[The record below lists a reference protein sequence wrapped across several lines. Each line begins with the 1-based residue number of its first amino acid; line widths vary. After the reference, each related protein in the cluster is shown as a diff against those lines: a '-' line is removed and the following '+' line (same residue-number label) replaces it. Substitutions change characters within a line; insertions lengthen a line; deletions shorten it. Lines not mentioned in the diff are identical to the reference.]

1 MICWDRCGDGAVVGV
16 LSREE
21 ITVLRSY
28 AAGVVRLAE
37 YGLKSCAW
45 ITGGSE
51 GGGTWVP
58 VEPVHD
64 TRIVA
69 IVRDHVPEGSLEW
82 EVAWHAPD
90 CLTASAAAARRAA
103 ATLPESGGVVVLES
117 VEEVAAW
124 CRLIGDVLAA
134 IDPYAE
140 GRPPEVQGAA
150 RRTSDWL
157 VALRHGI
164 CQITPCRNA

>member
-1 MICWDRCGDGAVVGV
+1 MVGV

-21 ITVLRSY
+21 IAVLRSY
-28 AAGVVRLAE
+28 AAGVVRLAD
-37 YGLKSCAW
+37 YGLKSCTW
-45 ITGGSE
+45 IAGRSE
-51 GGGTWVP
+51 ESGLWVP
-58 VEPVHD
+58 AEPVHD

-69 IVRDHVPEGSLEW
+69 IVKGHLPEGSLDW

-117 VEEVAAW
+117 IEDVAAW

-134 IDPYAE
+134 LDPYAE
-140 GRPPEVQGAA
+140 GRPREVQDAA
-150 RRTSDWL
+150 QRTSDWL
-157 VALRHGI
+157 EALRQGI
-164 CQITPCRNA
+164 DQITPCRKA